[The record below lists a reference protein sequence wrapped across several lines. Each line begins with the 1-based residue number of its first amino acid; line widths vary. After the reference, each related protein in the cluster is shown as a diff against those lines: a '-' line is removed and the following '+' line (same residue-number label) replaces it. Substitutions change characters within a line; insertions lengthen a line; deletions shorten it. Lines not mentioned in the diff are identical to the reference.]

1 MAAGDG
7 ISQEVEYEGLWGAIV
22 TFPRRQPFAT
32 NVIVA
37 TVKTSIADLIV
48 AWRHTP

>member
-7 ISQEVEYEGLWGAIV
+7 ISQEVEDEGLWGAIV